1 MNRTP
6 FSCRSRSGN
15 HNTELGTS
23 SSSSSNGRLMDK
35 RTEKTTIDGK
45 DNIDGMRILSNRTLH
60 FSECNI
66 YFLYYVYYVLFHMF
80 TGP

>member
-1 MNRTP
+1 
-6 FSCRSRSGN
+6 
-15 HNTELGTS
+15 
-23 SSSSSNGRLMDK
+23 MDK

-66 YFLYYVYYVLFHMF
+66 YFLYYVYYVLIHMF